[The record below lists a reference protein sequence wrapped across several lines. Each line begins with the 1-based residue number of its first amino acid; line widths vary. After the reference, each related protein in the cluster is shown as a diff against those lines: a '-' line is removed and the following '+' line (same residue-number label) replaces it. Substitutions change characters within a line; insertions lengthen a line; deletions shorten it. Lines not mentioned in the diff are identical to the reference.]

1 MNCIW
6 VAVGMFM
13 AGLGAYAGIR
23 LWKNPTKIEFR
34 ISILN
39 IIALAFSMF
48 ATISVVMVIEMLT
61 NQFLLIKWIPEEEGP
76 KLLKELI
83 NSGVVIAC
91 LLPLSSLLFGRW
103 IRNFDMDLCSIYSE
117 KIIKIYYSLVV
128 LVNCALYLFMIWP
141 DIMGDSP
148 EIKNIFNRVVI
159 WGLNIFGTWIGI
171 GFHCKGRI
179 SEEIENIN
187 KSEEQCADSEEKKE
201 LREYI
206 LSFGGV
212 FVFICALL
220 CLQIFMPETYI
231 LVFRS
236 AYLLLIIF
244 IVFLFVT
251 GLIGLSI
258 KYPSERKSDRM
269 LRRVIKKIKS
279 EDFIS
284 ARYHRIKYSLIRE
297 EEKNYLIIH
306 EQKVYWSGH
315 EQDIEDKFGEKRI
328 PIDKFTYPVCK
339 KELKKI
345 LDAQCDFIKNGFK
358 TCKEEHKEHLI
369 NKKIN
374 AR

>member
-1 MNCIW
+1 MNGIW
-6 VAVGMFM
+6 VALGVFV
-13 AGLGAYAGIR
+13 AGLGVYAGIR

-34 ISILN
+34 VSILN

-48 ATISVVMVIEMLT
+48 ATISVVMVIEMLI
-61 NQFLLIKWIPEEEGP
+61 NQFLLTKWIPEEEGT
-76 KLLKELI
+76 KLVKELI

-148 EIKNIFNRVVI
+148 EIKNVFNRVVI

-206 LSFGGV
+206 LSFGGA

-236 AYLLLIIF
+236 VYLLLIIF

-258 KYPSERKSDRM
+258 KYPSERKSDRL
-269 LRRVIKKIKS
+269 LRKMIKKIKRV
-279 EDFIS
+279 DFIN
-284 ARYHRIKYSLIRE
+284 ARYHRIEYSLIRE
-297 EEKNYLIIH
+297 EERNYLIIYA
-306 EQKVYWSGH
+306 QKVYWSGH
-315 EQDIEDKFGEKRI
+315 EQDIEDKFGKKRI
-328 PIDKFTYPVCK
+328 LIDKFTYPVCK
-339 KELKKI
+339 KELKKY
-345 LDAQCDFIKNGFK
+345 
-358 TCKEEHKEHLI
+358 
-369 NKKIN
+369 
-374 AR
+374 